1 MGESA
6 AFAPPLGA
14 TRELYHG
21 LNRAASTDLMAYAFP
36 DVDPGISPFG
46 SRVLVQIRRTPNKI
60 GNIHIADETRDT
72 QKWNTQVGKVVAI
85 GALAFKDRKTQQT
98 WPEGQ
103 WAEPGE
109 FVRVP
114 KYGGDRWEV
123 AVPGSDEPALFAI
136 FNDLDLI
143 GLVTGDPLAIK
154 AYV

>member
-1 MGESA
+1 MGEA
-6 AFAPPLGA
+6 AQFAPPLGA
-14 TRELYHG
+14 TRQLTKIDG
-21 LNRAASTDLMAYAFP
+21 MDYAFP
-36 DVDPGISPFG
+36 NVDPMITPFG
-46 SRVLVQIRRTPNKI
+46 SRVLVQIRRTPSKI

-72 QKWNTQVGKVVAI
+72 QKWNTQVAKVVSL

-98 WPEGQ
+98 WPEGA

-123 AVPGSDEPALFAI
+123 PVPGSPDEPALFVI
-136 FNDLDLI
+136 FNDLDLV
-143 GLVTGDPLAIK
+143 GLITGDPLAIK